1 MANSIENT
9 KRNLMIG
16 TINNVQREL
25 MQLCKL
31 KLENGQDIQTIMLPN
46 MEWKLQPQDIPDQWK
61 SLKGKWAN
69 QNTQGVTA
77 HILLGAN
84 HATKFPQV
92 VKDTSGTLLQVNQVR
107 LLKSEITGRYIM
119 FGCNNQPST
128 IKPINLARA
137 KDFKSLRFGYKAS
150 PTLVSVITRNIGN
163 LHPSVV
169 NKEDLRKK
177 HRENTQSLNP
187 SNLKQ
192 VKDKGTPSPLPSTVS
207 KNHQPKQHK
216 CNNQ

>member
-1 MANSIENT
+1 MANSIEET
-9 KRNLMIG
+9 KINLMIG
-16 TINNVQREL
+16 TINNVQRES

-69 QNTQGVTA
+69 QNTQGMAA
-77 HILLGAN
+77 HILLGTN

-92 VKDTSGTLLQVNQVR
+92 IKDTSGTLLQLNQVR

-128 IKPINLARA
+128 IEPINLAKA
-137 KDFKSLRFGYKAS
+137 KNFKSLKFGYKAS
-150 PTLVSVITRNIGN
+150 PSLV
-163 LHPSVV
+163 
-169 NKEDLRKK
+169 
-177 HRENTQSLNP
+177 
-187 SNLKQ
+187 
-192 VKDKGTPSPLPSTVS
+192 
-207 KNHQPKQHK
+207 
-216 CNNQ
+216 

>member
-16 TINNVQREL
+16 TINNMQRGP

-84 HATKFPQV
+84 HATKFLQA

-128 IKPINLARA
+128 IKLINLARA
-137 KDFKSLRFGYKAS
+137 KDFKSLKFGYKAS
-150 PTLVSVITRNIGN
+150 PTLVSAITRNIGN
-163 LHPSVV
+163 LHPPVV

-177 HRENTQSLNP
+177 HR
-187 SNLKQ
+187 KI
-192 VKDKGTPSPLPSTVS
+192 K
-207 KNHQPKQHK
+207 
-216 CNNQ
+216 

>member
-1 MANSIENT
+1 
-9 KRNLMIG
+9 
-16 TINNVQREL
+16 
-25 MQLCKL
+25 
-31 KLENGQDIQTIMLPN
+31 MLPN
-46 MEWKLQPQDIPDQWK
+46 MEWKLQSQDIPDQWR

-119 FGCNNQPST
+119 FGGNNQPST
-128 IKPINLARA
+128 IEPINLARA

-150 PTLVSVITRNIGN
+150 PTQVSAITRNIGN

-169 NKEDLRKK
+169 NKKDLRKK
-177 HRENTQSLNP
+177 HRKNTQILNP

-192 VKDKGTPSPLPSTVS
+192 VKDKGTPSPLLSTGS
-207 KNHQPKQHK
+207 ETHQPKQHK
-216 CNNQ
+216 IQQSKMLPHAQSLHKQDKITREDDRTAKEENTQRTEVPSLQL